1 MTRRAQVSGRPASGT
16 AVTPH
21 GLHGLRRP
29 RGPPGR
35 AGRGA
40 LPPNLPPGLPASLTR
55 PRVAVTRATS
65 SCCSAPAARP
75 GLRGFGGPSARSRG
89 QRGRDC
95 PPGSQRAPGGQQK
108 RVRTPGC
115 RPQAGPA
122 GARCA
127 VAGGAVPSRSGRSG
141 RGRVPRAHSH
151 PRPRPRADGGH
162 LAVRT
167 VPCGSRQPMRRLALD
182 VHVTRFVL
190 FIPSSVQSYFPRV
203 FSVTF
208 RGMSA

>member
-1 MTRRAQVSGRPASGT
+1 MTRRAQVSGRPASGP
-16 AVTPH
+16 AVSPH

-55 PRVAVTRATS
+55 PRVTS
-65 SCCSAPAARP
+65 LQPPRPAAPPRRP
-75 GLRGFGGPSARSRG
+75 GPARPARVWRPLRTVAGPEGTGLPPREPASSWRTAETCEDPWVPAPRRG
-89 QRGRDC
+89 QRGQGAPWPAGPC
-95 PPGSQRAPGGQQK
+95 PHGAAVLAEAACPE
-108 RVRTPGC
+108 RTPT
-115 RPQAGPA
+115 PGP
-122 GARCA
+122 
-127 VAGGAVPSRSGRSG
+127 GR
-141 RGRVPRAHSH
+141 
-151 PRPRPRADGGH
+151 H